1 MSAPPRAQVGWLDYD
16 ERAMEPCR
24 PAIHS
29 GERPPALDELSR
41 LRCVQRGQRTRQV
54 FERKRGEDRERASAG
69 ENVLHPPVFAHVKTT
84 SCCDLH
90 EQNPTTGKLEKTSR
104 TKVADVLQV
113 FDDIFRCRTDG
124 LWRRANLDA

>member
-1 MSAPPRAQVGWLDYD
+1 
-16 ERAMEPCR
+16 
-24 PAIHS
+24 
-29 GERPPALDELSR
+29 
-41 LRCVQRGQRTRQV
+41 V
-54 FERKRGEDRERASAG
+54 FERKRSEDRERASAG

-90 EQNPTTGKLEKTSR
+90 EQNPTTGKLEKTRR